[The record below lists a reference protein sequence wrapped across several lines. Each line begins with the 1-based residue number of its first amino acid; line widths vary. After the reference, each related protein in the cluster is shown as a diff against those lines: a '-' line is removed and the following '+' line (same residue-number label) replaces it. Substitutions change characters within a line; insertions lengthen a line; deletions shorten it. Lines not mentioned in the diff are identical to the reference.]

1 MKKQVLWLLLFG
13 NLCMS
18 FSLFTRHFIKVP
30 ESIDELLKG
39 LGVALIISALVVQ
52 KKLKRAC

>member
-1 MKKQVLWLLLFG
+1 MKKQVLLLLLFG

-30 ESIDELLKG
+30 ESIDEFLKG
-39 LGVALIISALVVQ
+39 LGVALIISALVG
-52 KKLKRAC
+52 KRN